1 MNTTKEAPDTPCV
14 CSISLV
20 PLVCR
25 AFPIA
30 RALDH
35 GADVVITG
43 RCVDSALVLGPL
55 IHKVAYLS
63 ECTYIHRMCN
73 WQLCQLN
80 RNYCPSLFTLL
91 VAEMETTVGL
101 EVRIRLQQSHVA
113 LTFLSVIH
121 VLVHWSGLIAWCE
134 GNESDFWTGSNGF
147 PQVLTTLTPQL
158 IIANSLCVVTTS
170 VELATCLLF
179 YPVMSVSHYSSPLLP
194 HYLYICKQYG
204 WKSDQ
209 FDMLAAGR

>member
-1 MNTTKEAPDTPCV
+1 MWPDSMSRSVGVNTTKEAPDTPCV

-63 ECTYIHRMCN
+63 ECMYVHCTCN
-73 WQLCQLN
+73 WQLCQLS
-80 RNYCPSLFTLL
+80 RKDCPSLFALL
-91 VAEMETTVGL
+91 VAEM
-101 EVRIRLQQSHVA
+101 
-113 LTFLSVIH
+113 
-121 VLVHWSGLIAWCE
+121 
-134 GNESDFWTGSNGF
+134 D
-147 PQVLTTLTPQL
+147 
-158 IIANSLCVVTTS
+158 
-170 VELATCLLF
+170 
-179 YPVMSVSHYSSPLLP
+179 PLL
-194 HYLYICKQYG
+194 G
-204 WKSDQ
+204 
-209 FDMLAAGR
+209 